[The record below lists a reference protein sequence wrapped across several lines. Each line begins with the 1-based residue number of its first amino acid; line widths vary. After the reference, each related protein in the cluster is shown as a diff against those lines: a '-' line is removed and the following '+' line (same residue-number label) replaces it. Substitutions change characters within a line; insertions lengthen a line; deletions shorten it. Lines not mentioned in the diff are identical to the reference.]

1 MKVGIMSMQRV
12 RNYGSFLQAYGLKK
26 TIESLGHE
34 VEFVDYKVEPPLN
47 VPEPVVQKKSALPI
61 RVARKCYH
69 MLKGQTAEEKN
80 FWHMVDQRKEFF
92 LHTYDR
98 EIRPMLGIDDT
109 MHYRTQLD
117 ALVIGSDEVFNCL
130 QESKDIGYSRELFGK
145 DNQAKRLI
153 SYAGSFGNTTLKR
166 LQHYGVDKEVGGL
179 LKDFDAISV
188 RDTNSGSVVKDLT
201 GKEPFYHLDPVLIS
215 DYSAEEVKHINKK
228 DYIIV
233 YGYSGRITPEEGAI
247 IREFAKKENKKL
259 VCIQGTHKFCD
270 EFVTGNPFEVLA
282 YFKNADY
289 IITDTFH
296 GSIFSI
302 INNKP
307 FVTIV
312 RKTVG
317 ESYGNEEKLTDL
329 LARLDLKERM
339 LTDMS
344 QLESLLKAPIDYDK
358 VKKIRDAE
366 REKSI
371 QYLREQLGDNS
382 KEVM

>member
-47 VPEPVVQKKSALPI
+47 LPKKVEQKKDALLI
-61 RVARKCYH
+61 RAVRKCCNKIKAQMPAEKHFQSMEAQKREFLY
-69 MLKGQTAEEKN
+69 TYEEK
-80 FWHMVDQRKEFF
+80 
-92 LHTYDR
+92 
-98 EIRPMLGIDDT
+98 IRPMLGIDDT
-109 MHYRTQLD
+109 MHYRSELD

-130 QESKDIGYSRELFGK
+130 QESKDVGYSKELFGK

-153 SYAGSFGNTTLKR
+153 SYAGSFGNTTSKR
-166 LQHYGVDKEVGGL
+166 LKQYGVDKEVGSL
-179 LKDFDAISV
+179 LKEFDAISV
-188 RDTNSGSVVKDLT
+188 RDANSGRVVKELT
-201 GKEPFYHLDPVLIS
+201 GIEPVYNLDPVLIS
-215 DYSAEEVKHINKK
+215 DYSAEEVKNIDKK
-228 DYIIV
+228 DYIVV
-233 YGYSGRITPEEGAI
+233 YGYSGRITPEEGEI
-247 IREFAKKENKKL
+247 IRRFAKKENKKL
-259 VCIQGTHKFCD
+259 VCIQGTHRFCD
-270 EFVTGNPFEVLA
+270 EYVLGTPFEILA

-312 RKTVG
+312 RKTIG

-329 LARLDLKERM
+329 LARLG
-339 LTDMS
+339 LTDRMITDME
-344 QLESLLKAPIDYDK
+344 QLETLLKTPIDYEK
-358 VKKIRDAE
+358 VKEIRDAE

-371 QYLREQLGDNS
+371 QYLREQLDSVNN
-382 KEVM
+382 

>member
-153 SYAGSFGNTTLKR
+153 N
-166 LQHYGVDKEVGGL
+166 
-179 LKDFDAISV
+179 
-188 RDTNSGSVVKDLT
+188 DTNL
-201 GKEPFYHLDPVLIS
+201 F
-215 DYSAEEVKHINKK
+215 
-228 DYIIV
+228 
-233 YGYSGRITPEEGAI
+233 R
-247 IREFAKKENKKL
+247 
-259 VCIQGTHKFCD
+259 
-270 EFVTGNPFEVLA
+270 
-282 YFKNADY
+282 
-289 IITDTFH
+289 
-296 GSIFSI
+296 
-302 INNKP
+302 
-307 FVTIV
+307 
-312 RKTVG
+312 
-317 ESYGNEEKLTDL
+317 
-329 LARLDLKERM
+329 
-339 LTDMS
+339 
-344 QLESLLKAPIDYDK
+344 
-358 VKKIRDAE
+358 
-366 REKSI
+366 
-371 QYLREQLGDNS
+371 
-382 KEVM
+382 